1 MFVVVWSLSRV
12 LLFCYRGCQAPLS
25 MGFPRQECWSG
36 LPFPFPG
43 DLSDPGIE
51 PMSPAFQVDALPL
64 SHQGSLNIN
73 YKVFFF
79 FLRAPSK
86 RNKFL
91 IISITHGL
99 EIFRNSDDKNLFWN
113 FGCISDLSPWAL
125 NTCFIMSNQL

>member
-1 MFVVVWSLSRV
+1 
-12 LLFCYRGCQAPLS
+12 
-25 MGFPRQECWSG
+25 MGFPRQECWRG

-64 SHQGSLNIN
+64 SRQGSLNIN
-73 YKVFFF
+73 YKVF

-91 IISITHGL
+91 IIIIITQMFG
-99 EIFRNSDDKNLFWN
+99 NL
-113 FGCISDLSPWAL
+113 
-125 NTCFIMSNQL
+125 